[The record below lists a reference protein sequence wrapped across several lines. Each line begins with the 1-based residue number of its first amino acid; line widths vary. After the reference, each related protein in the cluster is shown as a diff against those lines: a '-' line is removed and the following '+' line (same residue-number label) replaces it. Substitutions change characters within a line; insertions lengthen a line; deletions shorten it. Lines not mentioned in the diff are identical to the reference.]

1 MKIILLCVMVF
12 FGLLLIYY
20 SILTVSGIYFRQ
32 KKRIRKPLHEYPSV
46 AILIPAHNEGI
57 VIRDTLE
64 AMLKLSYPGQMDVY
78 LLDDQSTDDTADIG
92 RVFSSFFKNCHYV
105 QVPDGNPK
113 GKSRVLNYG
122 LSITKSEYFIV
133 YDADNQPNADALK
146 LLVEV
151 AEQTPNAAGA
161 IGYVRTINQEKNL
174 LTRMISIE
182 FQVFQ
187 LLMQCGRWALFK
199 TGSLPG
205 TNMLLKRSVIEEVGG
220 YDPYA
225 LAEDAELTIRI
236 TARDYLL
243 PIVPEAETWEQ
254 EPENLKVFIKQRTRW
269 LIGNLYLLEKL
280 FYDPTYWRGKVL
292 YHTGQ
297 HLLTYFFF
305 VIMLLFSNVW
315 FVLSLVGVDLPVLTQ
330 PLIMI
335 WFLSYMVFSFQVIGS
350 MIFNQNTSAINLI
363 VGMIMYFT
371 YSQLFLILLV
381 RAIYFYS
388 ISRLRGKTIAWDK
401 TKRYKEEPVQ

>member
-1 MKIILLCVMVF
+1 MKLLLFVVILF
-12 FGLLLIYY
+12 FGLLLTYY
-20 SILTVSGIYFRQ
+20 SILTIAGIYFRQ
-32 KKRIRKPLHEYPSV
+32 NKQISTRLNSYPSV
-46 AILIPAHNEGI
+46 ALLIPAHNEGV
-57 VIRDTLE
+57 VIHDTLE
-64 AMLKLSYPGQMDVY
+64 AMLKLSYPGKLDIY

-92 RVFSSFFKNCHYV
+92 RVFSSVFKNCHYI
-105 QVPDGNPK
+105 QVPDGKPK

-122 LSITKSEYFIV
+122 LSITKSDYFII
-133 YDADNQPNADALK
+133 YDADNQPNTDSLK
-146 LLVEV
+146 LLVEA

-236 TARDYLL
+236 TARNYLL
-243 PIVPEAETWEQ
+243 PVVPEAETWEQ
-254 EPENLKVFIKQRTRW
+254 EPENLKAFIKQRTRW

-280 FYDPTYWRGKVL
+280 FHDPTFWRGKAL

-305 VIMLLFSNVW
+305 VIMLLFSNTW
-315 FVLSLVGVDLPVLTQ
+315 FVLSLIGMNMPVLTQ

-335 WFLSYMVFSFQVIGS
+335 WFLSYMIFSFQVIGS
-350 MIFNQNTSAINLI
+350 MIFNKNTSATNLF

-371 YSQLFLILLV
+371 YSQLFLILLF
-381 RAIYFYS
+381 RASYS
-388 ISRLRGKTIAWDK
+388 YAISRIRGKTIAWDK
-401 TKRYKEEPVQ
+401 TKRFKEEQIQ